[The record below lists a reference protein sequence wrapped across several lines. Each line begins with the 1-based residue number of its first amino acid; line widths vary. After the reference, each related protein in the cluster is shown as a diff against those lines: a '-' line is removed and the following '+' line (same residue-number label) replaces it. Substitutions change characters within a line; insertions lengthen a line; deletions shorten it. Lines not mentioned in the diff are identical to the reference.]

1 MTKILLPSILQPV
14 SRRKDRSSVLK
25 FETRE
30 LQPSELIALMA
41 LEGAEGF
48 LQFSPNQDFDEVPE
62 EHARVNDLLTGSQ
75 RLKNALYVVFKQET
89 TKGTYVG
96 LFQQYYDQKI
106 EKYIQHTLNQLDK

>member
-1 MTKILLPSILQPV
+1 MKNVILPAILQPI
-14 SRRKDRSSVLK
+14 SRRKDKSSVLK
-25 FETRE
+25 LETRE

-41 LEGAEGF
+41 LEGAEGY
-48 LQFSPNQDFDEVPE
+48 LQFSPNQNFDEVPE
-62 EHARVNDLLTGSQ
+62 ENARVTDLQTPSV

-96 LFQQYYDQKI
+96 LFQQYYDQKL